1 MRTREGERKGWGV
14 VFFYMCLGSPPPPL
28 HSGSCNRGDGNQ
40 GSNLAGNYLVGN
52 GNNPCPF

>member
-1 MRTREGERKGWGV
+1 M
-14 VFFYMCLGSPPPPL
+14 FFYMCLGSPPPPL